1 FHVIHFYFRDCPW
14 SNIIVEVAYSESMAH
29 VKEKVKG
36 YWLKHN
42 RAYDEIVVK
51 INPVSQ

>member
-1 FHVIHFYFRDCPW
+1 
-14 SNIIVEVAYSESMAH
+14 MAH
-29 VKEKVKG
+29 VKEKVTG

-51 INPVSQ
+51 INPVSQGVMPAHNDRSMTLLRFR